1 MRISKFN
8 DYNLLLEKRIGEIL
22 SKIEIIFNFEIIKTK
37 HSDDR
42 KERDGY
48 KKISNAELKDFV
60 TYFRREIAE
69 HIITGEIVD
78 QVDFVIKSDSRELC
92 CVLIPDQQSM
102 NHWKLILRTVWRESP
117 GNRFRVGKDQLVIIK
132 P

>member
-1 MRISKFN
+1 MLISKFN

-42 KERDGY
+42 INRKGQ
-48 KKISNAELKDFV
+48 KQMSNAELTDFV

-69 HIITGEIVD
+69 HIVAGEIVD

-117 GNRFRVGKDQLVIIK
+117 DNRFRVGKDQLVIIK

>member
-60 TYFRREIAE
+60 TYFKREIAE

-102 NHWKLILRTVWRESP
+102 NHWKLILKTIWRESP
-117 GNRFRVGKDQLVIIK
+117 DNRFRVGKDQLVIIK

>member
-117 GNRFRVGKDQLVIIK
+117 DNRFRVGKDQLVIIK

>member
-117 GNRFRVGKDQLVIIK
+117 DNRFRVGKDQRVIIK